1 MGIGTGIVCTNLG
14 AFTSFVFSAVFV
26 HNCVQFLHILQ
37 PIIASFA
44 PFPAQDSAQTWYV
57 AQSHV
62 NSEVCHI
69 AYNFSDDK
77 GK

>member
-14 AFTSFVFSAVFV
+14 AFASFVFSAVFV

-37 PIIASFA
+37 PIIAHFA
-44 PFPAQDSAQTWYV
+44 PFSAQDSAQTGYV

-62 NSEVCHI
+62 NRDVCHI